1 MLSLR
6 DPRALAALLLGVVLL
21 VVFQVGAG
29 LLLYGGPGL
38 IPSLSVVVAAGALAL
53 AAGLHSGR
61 TDAATPVEALAQ
73 VHRSWRFLLLALVGA
88 AVFSLGWT
96 LGQGFGARAL
106 AQSLGLTL
114 LVALPMLAGGQ
125 VLAQLIQNVPRPD
138 PAAGSVPG
146 QACARIGVH
155 VLAGAAFGALLLGQ
169 VLFRS
174 GVAPS
179 STLLGC
185 LILTSAGAL
194 AHGKAVMAVALTT
207 PEG

>member
-6 DPRALAALLLGVVLL
+6 DPRALAAFVLGVILL

-38 IPSLSVVVAAGALAL
+38 IPSLSVVVAVGALAL
-53 AAGLHSGR
+53 AAGLHSGGTR
-61 TDAATPVEALAQ
+61 TDTSIEALAQ

-114 LVALPMLAGGQ
+114 LVALPLLAGGQ
-125 VLAQLIQNVPRPD
+125 VLAQLSQPYPGPD
-138 PAAGSVPG
+138 HEPG
-146 QACARIGVH
+146 PVGVRVGVH
-155 VLAGAAFGALLLGQ
+155 ALAGAAVGALLLGQ
-169 VLFRS
+169 VLFRA

-185 LILTSAGAL
+185 LVLASAGAL
-194 AHGKAVMAVALTT
+194 AHGKAVMAPA
-207 PEG
+207 PPDEGG